1 MSISS
6 SQLSPAGCVSKSSLA
21 VVGSKGEQ
29 LVHLSQGI
37 HLYIHRL
44 VVVSLSSLVAQAS

>member
-37 HLYIHRL
+37 HSYMHIL
-44 VVVSLSSLVAQAS
+44 VVVSLSPLVAQAS